1 MYFTYNKL
9 FLIMGKLFVISAPS
23 GTGKTSLIQAIL
35 EDPVASN
42 TYLGISC
49 TTRKARPKEE
59 DGISYFFISQMSFME
74 KVKNNDFLEYAE
86 VFGNFYGTPKD
97 WVLSVLSKKENVLL
111 ELDIQGALQVK
122 EAFPEAK
129 TVFIIP
135 PSYEDLTKRLEF
147 RDQDS
152 KIEISKRLKEA
163 RNEVDIGK
171 DFDQVIVNDNFD
183 DALEDL
189 KQFMFRSGGVN
200 SQRSEIIKISLDLLL
215 D

>member
-1 MYFTYNKL
+1 
-9 FLIMGKLFVISAPS
+9 MGKLFVISAPS
-23 GTGKTSLIQAIL
+23 GTGKTSLIKAIL
-35 EDPVASN
+35 EDPVAFN
-42 TYLGISC
+42 TNLGISC

-59 DGISYFFISQMSFME
+59 DGVSYFFISQMSFME

-163 RNEVDIGK
+163 RNEVNIGK

-183 DALEDL
+183 EALEDL

>member
-23 GTGKTSLIQAIL
+23 GTGKTSLIQAVL

-42 TYLGISC
+42 TYLGISY

-59 DGISYFFISQMSFME
+59 DGVSYYFISQMSFME

-86 VFGNFYGTPKD
+86 VFGNFYGTSKD

-122 EAFPEAK
+122 KAFPEAK

-135 PSYEDLTKRLEF
+135 PSYEDLTKRLES

-152 KIEISKRLKEA
+152 KMEIAKRLKEA
-163 RNEVDIGK
+163 RNEVNIGK
-171 DFDQVIVNDNFD
+171 DFDQVIVNNDFD
-183 DALEDL
+183 AALEDL
-189 KQFMFRSGGVN
+189 KQFMFTSEGITN
-200 SQRSEIIKISLDLLL
+200 ERSEIIKNSLDLLL

>member
-189 KQFMFRSGGVN
+189 KQFMFRSGGIN

>member
-163 RNEVDIGK
+163 RNEVNIGK
-171 DFDQVIVNDNFD
+171 DFDQVIVNDNFV

-189 KQFMFRSGGVN
+189 KQFMFRSGGIN

>member
-1 MYFTYNKL
+1 
-9 FLIMGKLFVISAPS
+9 MGKLFVISAPS
-23 GTGKTSLIQAIL
+23 GTGKTSLIKAIL

-42 TYLGISC
+42 TNLGISC

-59 DGISYFFISQMSFME
+59 DGVSYFFISQMSFME

-135 PSYEDLTKRLEF
+135 PSYEDLTTRLES

-152 KIEISKRLKEA
+152 KIEIAKRLKEA
-163 RNEVDIGK
+163 RNEVNIGK
-171 DFDQVIVNDNFD
+171 DFDQVIVNNHFD
-183 DALEDL
+183 EALEDL
-189 KQFMFRSGGVN
+189 KQFMFRSGEIT
-200 SQRSEIIKISLDLLL
+200 SERSEIIKNSLDLLL

>member
-1 MYFTYNKL
+1 
-9 FLIMGKLFVISAPS
+9 MGKLFVISAPS

-189 KQFMFRSGGVN
+189 KQFMFRSGEIT
-200 SQRSEIIKISLDLLL
+200 SERSEIIKNSLDLLL

>member
-189 KQFMFRSGGVN
+189 KQFMFRSGEVN

>member
-1 MYFTYNKL
+1 
-9 FLIMGKLFVISAPS
+9 MGKLFVISAPS

-59 DGISYFFISQMSFME
+59 DGVSYFFISQMSFME

-111 ELDIQGALQVK
+111 ELDIQGALQVN

-189 KQFMFRSGGVN
+189 KQFMFRSGGIN

>member
-1 MYFTYNKL
+1 M
-9 FLIMGKLFVISAPS
+9 
-23 GTGKTSLIQAIL
+23 
-35 EDPVASN
+35 
-42 TYLGISC
+42 
-49 TTRKARPKEE
+49 
-59 DGISYFFISQMSFME
+59 
-74 KVKNNDFLEYAE
+74 
-86 VFGNFYGTPKD
+86 
-97 WVLSVLSKKENVLL
+97 LL

>member
-1 MYFTYNKL
+1 
-9 FLIMGKLFVISAPS
+9 MGKLFVISAPS

-35 EDPVASN
+35 EDMVASN

-59 DGISYFFISQMSFME
+59 DGVSYFFISQMSFME

>member
-35 EDPVASN
+35 EDPIASN

-59 DGISYFFISQMSFME
+59 
-74 KVKNNDFLEYAE
+74 
-86 VFGNFYGTPKD
+86 
-97 WVLSVLSKKENVLL
+97 
-111 ELDIQGALQVK
+111 
-122 EAFPEAK
+122 

-135 PSYEDLTKRLEF
+135 PSYEDLTRRLET

-152 KIEISKRLKEA
+152 KTEIAKRLKEA
-163 RNEVDIGK
+163 RNEVNIGK
-171 DFDQVIVNDNFD
+171 DFDQVIVNDDFD
-183 DALEDL
+183 AALEDL
-189 KQFMFRSGGVN
+189 KQFMFTSEGITN
-200 SQRSEIIKISLDLLL
+200 ERSEIIKNSLDLLL

>member
-59 DGISYFFISQMSFME
+59 DGVSYFFISQMSFME

-163 RNEVDIGK
+163 RNEVNIGK
-171 DFDQVIVNDNFD
+171 DFDQVIVNNHFD
-183 DALEDL
+183 EALEDL
-189 KQFMFRSGGVN
+189 KQFMFRSGEIT
-200 SQRSEIIKISLDLLL
+200 SERSEIIKISLDLLL

>member
-35 EDPVASN
+35 EDMVASN

-59 DGISYFFISQMSFME
+59 DGVSYFFISQMSFME

-97 WVLSVLSKKENVLL
+97 WVLSVLSKNENVLL

-122 EAFPEAK
+122 KAFPEAK

-135 PSYEDLTKRLEF
+135 PSYEDLTKRLES

-152 KIEISKRLKEA
+152 KTEIAKRLKEA
-163 RNEVDIGK
+163 RNEVNIGK
-171 DFDQVIVNDNFD
+171 DFDQVIVNDDFD
-183 DALEDL
+183 AALEDL
-189 KQFMFRSGGVN
+189 KQFMFTSEGINNERI
-200 SQRSEIIKISLDLLL
+200 EIIKNSLDLLL

>member
-59 DGISYFFISQMSFME
+59 DGVSYFFISQMSFME

-189 KQFMFRSGGVN
+189 KQYMFRSGGIN

>member
-1 MYFTYNKL
+1 
-9 FLIMGKLFVISAPS
+9 
-23 GTGKTSLIQAIL
+23 
-35 EDPVASN
+35 
-42 TYLGISC
+42 
-49 TTRKARPKEE
+49 
-59 DGISYFFISQMSFME
+59 ME

-189 KQFMFRSGGVN
+189 KQFMFRSGEIT
-200 SQRSEIIKISLDLLL
+200 SERSEIIKISLDLLL

>member
-1 MYFTYNKL
+1 
-9 FLIMGKLFVISAPS
+9 MGKLFVISAPS
-23 GTGKTSLIQAIL
+23 GTGKTSLIKAIL

-42 TYLGISC
+42 TNLGISC

-59 DGISYFFISQMSFME
+59 DGVSYFFISQMSFME

-122 EAFPEAK
+122 KAFPEAK

-135 PSYEDLTKRLEF
+135 PSYEDLTRRLEF

-152 KIEISKRLKEA
+152 KIEIAKRLKEA
-163 RNEVDIGK
+163 RNEVNIGK
-171 DFDQVIVNDNFD
+171 DFDQVIVNNHFD
-183 DALEDL
+183 EALEDL
-189 KQFMFRSGGVN
+189 KQFMFRSGEIT
-200 SQRSEIIKISLDLLL
+200 SERSEIIKNSLDLLL